1 MKNIFI
7 GIFITVVAG
16 VILEFMFPN
25 KTTNHSQVINNQ
37 QIINQSNI
45 STATGNNSQS
55 ISISNNII
63 QSK

>member
-7 GIFITVVAG
+7 GIFIAVVAG
-16 VILEFMFPN
+16 VILEFIFPDKSISN
-25 KTTNHSQVINNQ
+25 SQVINNQ
-37 QIINQSNI
+37 QIVNQSNI

>member
-7 GIFITVVAG
+7 GIFIALVAG
-16 VILEFMFPN
+16 VILEFIFPDKN
-25 KTTNHSQVINNQ
+25 ISNSQVINNQ
-37 QIINQSNI
+37 QIVNQSNT